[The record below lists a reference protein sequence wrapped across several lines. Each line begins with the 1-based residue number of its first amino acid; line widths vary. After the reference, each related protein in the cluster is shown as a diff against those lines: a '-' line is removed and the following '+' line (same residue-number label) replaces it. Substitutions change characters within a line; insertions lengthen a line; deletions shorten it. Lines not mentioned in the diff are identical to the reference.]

1 MNLQF
6 DFSNLFKGEEESR
19 DSTPE
24 TGSEYWLEAMTQRRE
39 EMKRFMA
46 LGVVGAADERA
57 ELLRALNHA
66 RRAIDACAPYA
77 ETVEA
82 MSAPEFR
89 DQINRLMVSFAEV
102 ARKRPDSHES
112 VWDVAGR
119 HQPYLRAVS
128 NEGRE
133 GA

>member
-1 MNLQF
+1 MA
-6 DFSNLFKGEEESR
+6 K
-19 DSTPE
+19 
-24 TGSEYWLEAMTQRRE
+24 RRE

-89 DQINRLMVSFAEV
+89 EQINRLMQHLSGVTM
-102 ARKRPDSHES
+102 RRPDDRASEWTIERGYPRLVQSPSES
-112 VWDVAGR
+112 C
-119 HQPYLRAVS
+119 
-128 NEGRE
+128 
-133 GA
+133 